1 MPYDSK
7 FLFEELCYNLEP
19 SEIGAAFSL
28 VQLDKLDR
36 NIAAREH
43 NFKRQLDFFSRYE
56 EWFILP
62 RQMPA
67 SRTGWLA
74 FPLTIRPDA
83 PFTRTQMQ
91 IWFEERD
98 VQTRPVFTGNILRQ
112 PAMKSVPSRTAEGG
126 YPVRSEEHTSE
137 LQSLMRISYAVF
149 CLKKKNTQKPRQ

>member
-1 MPYDSK
+1 MIRRPPRSTRTDTLFPYTTLFRSPYDAK
-7 FLFEELCYNLEP
+7 FLFEELGYNLEP
-19 SEIGAAFSL
+19 SEIGAAFGL

-126 YPVRSEEHTSE
+126 YPEDGRAHV
-137 LQSLMRISYAVF
+137 
-149 CLKKKNTQKPRQ
+149 